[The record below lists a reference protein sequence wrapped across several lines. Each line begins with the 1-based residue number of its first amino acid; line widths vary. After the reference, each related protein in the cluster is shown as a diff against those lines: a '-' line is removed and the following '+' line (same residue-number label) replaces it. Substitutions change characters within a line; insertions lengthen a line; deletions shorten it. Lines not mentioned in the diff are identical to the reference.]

1 MPTAVV
7 TPWGHHLPDPEL
19 SRAAAERDTTRRA
32 IQKYRRHHP
41 RQQRW
46 LHRSSDSLQNQLP
59 ILPSSAGSTN

>member
-32 IQKYRRHHP
+32 MHRYRRFNR
-41 RQQRW
+41 RQQRR
-46 LHRSSDSLQNQLP
+46 LQRSSDSLQNPLP

>member
-1 MPTAVV
+1 MPTAVI

-19 SRAAAERDTTRRA
+19 SRAAAERDAIRLA

-46 LHRSSDSLQNQLP
+46 LHRSGNLQNQLP
-59 ILPSSAGSTN
+59 ILPSSIGSTN